1 MKPMERTTMQQRPIE
16 ICECSSSATLRAKL
30 AGRRLPLI
38 IRGMIDHWPA
48 LKRWNPDYLAARC
61 GTVDC
66 DYVAE
71 PRTPVSSRLAAFKSR
86 QRLHGRFSEFIQAL
100 VDENGPRVYV
110 LLSNLLRRAPHLA
123 DDFTS
128 LDDCIPLFAPR
139 FLRRRLVR
147 GPLLWIGPK
156 DMVSPL
162 HLDPE
167 HNLFAQVYGRK
178 EWFIFPP
185 SDQRDLYVPWPEHPD
200 GILNWSPI
208 DVSAPD
214 VERFPRYGRL
224 RPYRHVLE
232 PGEVLYLPAGWWHG
246 VRYEDIAI
254 SVNMFWRDA
263 AVPFACRRF
272 FAARFRRRLLRL
284 LGQGASLPRIEAAV
298 VS

>member
-1 MKPMERTTMQQRPIE
+1 MPPSARTTVQYRPIE
-16 ICECSSSATLRAKL
+16 ICECTDPATVRAGL
-30 AGRRLPLI
+30 AGRALPLI

-48 LKRWNPDYLAARC
+48 LERWTPDYLAGRC
-61 GTVDC
+61 GALDC
-66 DYVAE
+66 EYIAE
-71 PRTPVSSRLAAFKSR
+71 PRKRVVSRLEAFTSR
-86 QRLHGRFSEFIQAL
+86 TRVRGSFDEFIRAL
-100 VDENGPRVYV
+100 VDDNGPRVYV
-110 LLSNLLRRAPHLA
+110 LLSNLLRRAPQLT
-123 DDFTS
+123 DDFTP
-128 LDDCIPLFAPR
+128 LDECIPLCAPH
-139 FLRRRLVR
+139 FLRRRLER
-147 GPLLWIGPK
+147 GPLIWIGPK

-167 HNLFAQVYGRK
+167 HNVFAQVYGRK
-178 EWFIFPP
+178 EWLVFPP

-214 VERFPRYGRL
+214 FDSFPRYGRL
-224 RPYRHVLE
+224 RPYRHILE

-284 LGQGASLPRIEAAV
+284 LGRGASIPRVEAAV
-298 VS
+298 VA

>member
-1 MKPMERTTMQQRPIE
+1 MPLDHTAVQHRPIE

-30 AGRRLPLI
+30 AGRRMPLI
-38 IRGMIDHWPA
+38 IRGMINHWAA
-48 LKRWNPDYLAARC
+48 LERWTPESLAARC
-61 GTVDC
+61 GTLEV

-71 PRTPVSSRLAAFKSR
+71 PRTPASSRLAAFESR
-86 QRLHGRFSEFIQAL
+86 KRIHGRFSDFIQSL
-100 VDENGPRVYV
+100 IDENGPRVYV

-123 DDFTS
+123 DDFMP
-128 LDDCIPLFAPR
+128 LGDCIPLSVPK

-178 EWFIFPP
+178 EWLIFPP

-214 VERFPRYGRL
+214 INRFPRYGRL

-254 SVNMFWRDA
+254 SINMFWRDA
-263 AVPFACRRF
+263 AVPFACREF
-272 FAARFRRRLLRL
+272 FTARFRRRLLRL
-284 LGQGASLPRIEAAV
+284 LGRGASIPRIEAEV
-298 VS
+298 VA